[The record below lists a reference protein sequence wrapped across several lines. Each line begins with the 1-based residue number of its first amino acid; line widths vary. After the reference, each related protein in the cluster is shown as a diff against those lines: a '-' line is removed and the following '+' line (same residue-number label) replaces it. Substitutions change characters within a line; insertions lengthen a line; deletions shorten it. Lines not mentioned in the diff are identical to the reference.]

1 MCYRDFGLWNAENH
15 CLSYPVSCNLDD
27 KHWQRV
33 NHEACKRRNKSL
45 QQMFVAGGVLQ
56 PAGYGF
62 LHAESVQ
69 GERVLGKIRSLHPNS
84 SI

>member
-1 MCYRDFGLWNAENH
+1 
-15 CLSYPVSCNLDD
+15 
-27 KHWQRV
+27 
-33 NHEACKRRNKSL
+33 
-45 QQMFVAGGVLQ
+45 MFVAGGVLQ